1 MVEEESS
8 RQSKQGKDLR
18 LRLERVGEAFHSTRK
33 RKEGNRSGVRTG
45 LLWTLDTRALVVR
58 QSFIYEYAFCIKTCY
73 RSNRLP
79 LKVKSPTTL
88 STTCEM
94 FYSIRYYICILN
106 GWRGCALSGFHVPR
120 FARSKQWSNK
130 SNKSK
135 HVWPARA
142 TKANQNLQISQKM
155 PETG

>member
-1 MVEEESS
+1 LPNLVLTGLTMVEEESS

-45 LLWTLDTRALVVR
+45 LLWTLDKRALVVR
-58 QSFIYEYAFCIKTCY
+58 QSFIYEYVLCIKTCY

-94 FYSIRYYICILN
+94 FYSIRY
-106 GWRGCALSGFHVPR
+106 
-120 FARSKQWSNK
+120 
-130 SNKSK
+130 
-135 HVWPARA
+135 
-142 TKANQNLQISQKM
+142 
-155 PETG
+155 